1 MVSRKTAFVIFEQKR
16 QHSLDNKSR
25 AWKKMISLRVLVLEN
40 QLPKR
45 KAITDALTGLGV
57 RAVFHAG
64 ECGKAIDVVRRTDGV
79 DIVVCDLSSKNIG
92 YFDFLLAAGKARLVS
107 AVVLCSALEPQLLRA
122 VERINVL
129 SQIRLIGIISAD
141 DSMQKNLGS
150 ILRNYAK
157 RKALA
162 LPIPLDTFKLPS
174 EPEVRKGL
182 EAGEFKAWF
191 QPKFNLRTGEL
202 SGVEALA
209 RWEHPSRG
217 LLLPQEFLSA
227 VVAYDLIDEMFKQVF
242 AQGLE
247 LLVCLPRSNLQI
259 AFNLHAS
266 QLANLDLALFIENAL
281 KARDLPGSSLMFEVA
296 ENGLLEMPVV
306 TMNSL
311 LRLRL
316 LGCGLSVDDFGMGFS
331 SLTLLCQL
339 PFNQLKLD
347 SSVVRDLSDY
357 RSKTM
362 VASAIALAR
371 ALEMSLV
378 IEGVSSQD
386 ISDQVLAMGGTLAQG
401 FHLAKPM
408 NARRLQEWLD

>member
-1 MVSRKTAFVIFEQKR
+1 MLSRKTAFVIVGQKR
-16 QHSLDNKSR
+16 QHRFDNKSR
-25 AWKKMISLRVLVLEN
+25 AWKNMISLRVLVLEN

-45 KAITDALTGLGV
+45 KAITDALAGLGV

-64 ECGKAIDVVRRTDGV
+64 ECDKAIDIIRRADGV
-79 DIVVCDLSSKNIG
+79 DIVVCDLSSEKIG

-141 DSMQKNLGS
+141 DPMQNLGS

-157 RKALA
+157 RKALV

-191 QPKFNLRTGEL
+191 QPKFDLRTGAL

-227 VVAYDLIDEMFKQVF
+227 VLAYDLIDEMFKQVF

-266 QLANLDLALFIENAL
+266 QLANSDLALFIENAL
-281 KARDLPGSSLMFEVA
+281 KAHDLPGSSLMFEVA
-296 ENGLLEMPVV
+296 ENGLLEMPVI

-408 NARRLQEWLD
+408 STRRLQEWLN

>member
-1 MVSRKTAFVIFEQKR
+1 MDYVGNGLEILSEEGTFAGAHDDVSIIFGNFPMLSRKTAFVIVGQKR

-25 AWKKMISLRVLVLEN
+25 AWNNMISLRVLVLEN

-64 ECGKAIDVVRRTDGV
+64 ECDKAIDIIRRTDGV
-79 DIVVCDLSSKNIG
+79 DIVVCDLSSEKIG
-92 YFDFLLAAGKARLVS
+92 YFDFLLEAGRERLVN

-141 DSMQKNLGS
+141 DSVQNLGS

-191 QPKFNLRTGEL
+191 QPKFDLRTGEL
-202 SGVEALA
+202 AGVEALA

-227 VVAYDLIDEMFKQVF
+227 VLAYDLIDEMFKQVF
-242 AQGLE
+242 AQGLD
-247 LLVCLPRSNLQI
+247 LLVCLPRRNLQI

-266 QLANLDLALFIENAL
+266 QLANSDLALFIENAL
-281 KARDLPGSSLMFEVA
+281 KAHDLPGASLMFEVA

-362 VASAIALAR
+362 VASKPWWPAP
-371 ALEMSLV
+371 SLWP
-378 IEGVSSQD
+378 ERW
-386 ISDQVLAMGGTLAQG
+386 
-401 FHLAKPM
+401 K
-408 NARRLQEWLD
+408 